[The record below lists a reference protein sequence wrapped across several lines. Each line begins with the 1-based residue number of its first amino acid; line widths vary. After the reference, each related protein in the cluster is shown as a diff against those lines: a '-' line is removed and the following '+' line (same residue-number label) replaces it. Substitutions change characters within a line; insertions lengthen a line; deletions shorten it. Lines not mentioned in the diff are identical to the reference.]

1 MSRNRGT
8 NSEGRRFSPERVEEV
23 WEKAKKIPGKDAD
36 QYRRDDAGNVIRRTS
51 CGKDSEMGWE
61 IDHKK
66 PVDKDGT
73 DNLRNLQ
80 PLQTDENREKSNTYP
95 WKP

>member
-1 MSRNRGT
+1 MTRKRGT
-8 NSEGRRFSPERVEEV
+8 NKGGRAFSPERVEQV
-23 WEKAKKIPGKDAD
+23 WEKAKTVPGKNPD
-36 QYRRDDAGNVIRRTS
+36 QYRRDPAGNMIRRAS
-51 CGKDSEMGWE
+51 YGKESEMGWE

-66 PVDKDGT
+66 PVEKGGS

-80 PLQTDENREKSNTYP
+80 PLQTDDNREKSNKYP